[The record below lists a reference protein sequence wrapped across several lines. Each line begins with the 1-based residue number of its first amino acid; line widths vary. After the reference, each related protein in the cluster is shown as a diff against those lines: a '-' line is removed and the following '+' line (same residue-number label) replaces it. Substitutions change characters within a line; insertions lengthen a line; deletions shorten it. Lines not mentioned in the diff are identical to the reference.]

1 MLVHSKLPILDIDPE
16 DQEDTIE
23 SDGICQPCSKGCVLC
38 KNYLVKTTWAYSF
51 HTSSR
56 FKIKGTL
63 DCDSKNIVYII
74 NDKVCNLSSIG
85 CTADTLK
92 VRFSNHKSHIKS
104 SKRTCEVSKHFSENT
119 SLHILDRSSTKNYD
133 LSLKDQLEV
142 IIIEQVDVT
151 GIGQDT
157 QSRLRKCKER
167 EWFWQNNLR
176 TLQQYGGMNVR
187 EERSST

>member
-1 MLVHSKLPILDIDPE
+1 M
-16 DQEDTIE
+16 
-23 SDGICQPCSKGCVLC
+23 
-38 KNYLVKTTWAYSF
+38 WSF
-51 HTSSR
+51 PA
-56 FKIKGTL
+56 FFWE
-63 DCDSKNIVYII
+63 YYY
-74 NDKVCNLSSIG
+74 
-85 CTADTLK
+85 
-92 VRFSNHKSHIKS
+92 
-104 SKRTCEVSKHFSENT
+104 T

-187 EERSST
+187 EERSSTWLFVLTIE